1 MEQPIIILLI
11 LISTGIFIFLAF
23 YYSKKNII
31 IRELQKTRKK
41 QITGVK
47 ENEYAK
53 VIGKALHV
61 HEPLIA
67 PLSGRKCVY
76 YYVHIQRKGDK
87 SWHTFIKEEKA
98 QDFFLEV
105 NGEMAIIKPNSVPKK
120 TFVVEDFETK
130 SGSFNDAT
138 PELERFLNK
147 HGKESKGFFGFNK
160 TLRYKE
166 GIIELKEDIAVKG
179 IGKWKRLKEPIE
191 GYNYSKI
198 LTLTGNDKEK
208 LIITDLPEGLKRN
221 NKNL

>member
-1 MEQPIIILLI
+1 MEDSIVFVLIISLIIIAI
-11 LISTGIFIFLAF
+11 IIG
-23 YYSKKNII
+23 YYFSKKNK
-31 IRELQKTRKK
+31 KTRKK
-41 QITGVK
+41 QISSVR

-67 PLSGRKCVY
+67 PLSGRKCVFY
-76 YYVHIQRKGDK
+76 YIHIQKKGDK

-105 NGEMAIIKPNSVPKK
+105 NGEMAIVKPNEFPKK

-138 PELERFLNK
+138 PELESFLNK
-147 HGKESKGFFGFNK
+147 HGKESTGFFGFNRQ
-160 TLRYKE
+160 LRYKE
-166 GIIELKEDIAVKG
+166 GIIELKENIAVKG
-179 IGKWKRLKEPIE
+179 IGKWKRLNEPIE

-198 LTLTGNDKEK
+198 LTLTGSEKEK
-208 LIITDLPEGLKRN
+208 LIITDLPDGLKRVERE
-221 NKNL
+221 L

>member
-1 MEQPIIILLI
+1 MEQPIIFFII
-11 LISTGIFIFLAF
+11 FSVIGIIIFLG
-23 YYSKKNII
+23 YYFSTKNSIL
-31 IRELQKTRKK
+31 RELKKTRKK
-41 QITGVK
+41 QISSVR

-76 YYVHIQRKGDK
+76 YYIHIQQKGDK

-105 NGEMAIIKPNSVPKK
+105 NGEMAIIKPYEFPKK

-138 PELERFLNK
+138 PELERFLKK
-147 HGKESKGFFGFNK
+147 HGKESTGFFGFNRN
-160 TLRYKE
+160 LRYKE
-166 GIIELKEDIAVKG
+166 GIIELKENIAVKG
-179 IGKWKRLKEPIE
+179 IGKWKRLSEPIE
-191 GYNYSKI
+191 GYSYSKI
-198 LTLTGNDKEK
+198 LTLTGNEKEK
-208 LIITDLPEGLKRN
+208 LIITDLPEGLKRIDN
-221 NKNL
+221 RL